1 MLCIR
6 IKSLENDS
14 MIWFHM
20 LINYRWFINEL
31 KLIPTIF
38 IWREIGAN
46 EIETR
51 HVK

>member
-1 MLCIR
+1 MVRIC

-14 MIWFHM
+14 MICFQM
-20 LINYRWFINEL
+20 LINYRWLINAL
-31 KLIPTIF
+31 KLIPAIF

-46 EIETR
+46 DIETL